1 MRRRLQGV
9 NSVKTPKILF
19 LATEDWFVAS
29 HFRPLLRRARADG
42 FEVVIAARA
51 SGAFEE
57 DEGYRI
63 APMPFARRALAPGDI
78 WRETRAVQKLLEAE
92 QPDLVHA
99 IALKPIA
106 LALLARTIVRTPIV
120 MALTGR
126 GYLEARGGWRR
137 IILDAIAKRMR
148 AAVAGG
154 EALLLTENE
163 ADQKWVEAGA
173 PLPGQWKL
181 VMPGA
186 GVDPDAFRPSPE
198 PPPSPI
204 VVGVAARLVRSKG
217 VDLAVAA
224 VTRLRD
230 EGLAIE
236 LRVAGA
242 VDPDNP
248 EHVVEA
254 ELACW
259 RATPGVNLLG
269 RIADVNAFW
278 ASAHIACLP
287 SRGGEGLPRSL
298 LEAAACGRPIITTD
312 APGCGDFVA
321 DTSGGLVVPR
331 DDVERLAG
339 ALRQLAND
347 ASLRQKLGGAGRARI
362 VAAYTEADAAACA
375 AKAWRRLLA

>member
-1 MRRRLQGV
+1 M
-9 NSVKTPKILF
+9 KTPKILF

-51 SGAFEE
+51 SGALEE

-236 LRVAGA
+236 LCVAGA

-248 EHVVEA
+248 EHVVET

-259 RATPGVNLLG
+259 RATPGVSLLG

-278 ASAHIACLP
+278 ANAHIACLP

-298 LEAAACGRPIITTD
+298 LEAAACGRRSSPPMHPD
-312 APGCGDFVA
+312 AVTLSLIQA
-321 DTSGGLVVPR
+321 
-331 DDVERLAG
+331 AG
-339 ALRQLAND
+339 SSCRAMMSSAWPPLCVNSQTMRPYAKDWARRAEPAPLPPTLKRTLPPALRW
-347 ASLRQKLGGAGRARI
+347 RGA
-362 VAAYTEADAAACA
+362 VCSPQ
-375 AKAWRRLLA
+375 